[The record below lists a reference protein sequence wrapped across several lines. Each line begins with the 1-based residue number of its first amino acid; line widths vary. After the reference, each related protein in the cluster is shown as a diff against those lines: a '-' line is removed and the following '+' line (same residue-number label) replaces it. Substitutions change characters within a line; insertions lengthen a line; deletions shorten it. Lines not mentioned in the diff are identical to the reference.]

1 MNFYCQDAILVV
13 RLSYFVVHSFSA
25 SRNHMH
31 ILEAMWI
38 TIHIGFNTG
47 PMQDFWIQITV

>member
-1 MNFYCQDAILVV
+1 
-13 RLSYFVVHSFSA
+13 
-25 SRNHMH
+25 MH

-47 PMQDFWIQITV
+47 PMQDFWIQITVWIEDFLQYFLFKKIAIF